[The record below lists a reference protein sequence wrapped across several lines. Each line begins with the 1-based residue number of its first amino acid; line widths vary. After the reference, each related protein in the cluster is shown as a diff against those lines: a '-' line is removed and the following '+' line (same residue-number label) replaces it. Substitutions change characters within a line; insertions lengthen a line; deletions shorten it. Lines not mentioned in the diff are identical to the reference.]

1 VKTIPVLVLGLLLPV
16 LILPDRSR
24 AGAGEHAVS
33 GLMKRIES
41 AHQSIQDL
49 QADFSQTTHFKG
61 FDSTVESVGRVY
73 FKKPGRLR
81 WEYTKPNKNQVVIN
95 TEHIWIYTPELQQ
108 VIVRPFSA
116 MSYSQVPLRLLA
128 DVENLDRD
136 FSIELPAPGGDN
148 TKDRPYRLILR
159 PKQTGGEIDRIELEV
174 DSSRLL
180 ITRIHLY
187 ETNGSFSDISFKS
200 IRTNVRLKDKLFI
213 FKAPKGIEVIEMP

>member
-1 VKTIPVLVLGLLLPV
+1 VKSVQVLVFGIFLSAL
-16 LILPDRSR
+16 SFHN
-24 AGAGEHAVS
+24 ASGAGTDEAELS
-33 GLMKRIES
+33 NIMKRIETS
-41 AHQSIQDL
+41 HQSVHDL

-61 FDSTVESVGRVY
+61 FETAVESEGRVY

-81 WEYTKPNKNQVVIN
+81 WEYSKPNKNQVVIN
-95 TEHIWIYTPELQQ
+95 TEHIWIYTPELKQ

-136 FSIELPAPGGDN
+136 FSIEQTGPGGDN
-148 TKDRPYRLILR
+148 TRDRSYRLTLR
-159 PKQTGGEIDRIELEV
+159 PKQTGGEIDRIELVV
-174 DSSRLL
+174 DPGSLL

-200 IRTNVRLKDKLFI
+200 IETNVRLKDKLFV
-213 FKAPKGIEVIEMP
+213 FEAPKGIEVIEMP